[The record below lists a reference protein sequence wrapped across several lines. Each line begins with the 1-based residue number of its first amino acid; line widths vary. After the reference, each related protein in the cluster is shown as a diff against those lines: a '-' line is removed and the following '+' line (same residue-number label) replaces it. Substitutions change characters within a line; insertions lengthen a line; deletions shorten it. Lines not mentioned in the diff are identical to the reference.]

1 MGEQLNIVNAKV
13 RGNVPSG
20 SGNGKPEIPPNPFPP
35 EYIDPGDKTGAA
47 ADQTQ
52 QSLSHRDAFVNYFD
66 KAYYDQFMK
75 NNPNSFMARSILP
88 WLNDQI
94 HMNDRRGNINGKDF
108 YTTRNLARLADRFNN
123 DFTFAGGQIASHD
136 AQGHKTGHTAVEW
149 EQNPQLNTMEQRQ
162 YEDNRGIANAL
173 RQNDVDIMNKIN
185 AAVPSAYA
193 QAQQQMVQYRDY
205 IGQLEADMNKIV
217 RDASVKVNY
226 TLPWDQYF
234 AEVVNYFVQNVPRYL
249 DVKLADFLKGI
260 PNDVWRAF
268 YAQVTRAGV
277 MPNNE
282 QVLMSSFWDTIA
294 PAMRNQGASQQDI
307 LKAYYKLTYGFAQMQ
322 QDYMLRNQIYT
333 LGQTYGMYE
342 NMFNGK
348 GNLGSLSP
356 TSGLPLGYE
365 NAFGE

>member
-1 MGEQLNIVNAKV
+1 MPGKYYLNIPTDMGKTKS
-13 RGNVPSG
+13 GN
-20 SGNGKPEIPPNPFPP
+20 SGNGV
-35 EYIDPGDKTGAA
+35 GDKSPFIAKPVDPQTIYETNRVQESLAKPDKYTGDLDASYNRQFTNK
-47 ADQTQ
+47 ADNALKF
-52 QSLSHRDAFVNYFD
+52 SIADWVN
-66 KAYYDQFMK
+66 K
-75 NNPNSFMARSILP
+75 NLATDPR
-88 WLNDQI
+88 Q
-94 HMNDRRGNINGKDF
+94 GNINGKNF
-108 YTTRNLARLADRFNN
+108 YATRNLARLADRFNN